1 MRSEQ
6 DGTPRCAQNR
16 NPYAM
21 AWPKLRNAAV
31 ALTPTT
37 PWQALAGGNA
47 HGRGRR
53 NRGAIGGVATHALAE
68 ELRIGKAKMCS
79 II

>member
-47 HGRGRR
+47 QGRGRR
-53 NRGAIGGVATHALAE
+53 NRCYWRRCDPRSGGRVTDW
-68 ELRIGKAKMCS
+68 
-79 II
+79 